1 MIFSSTTFIYLFLP
15 ICILGYYLFPSKFKN
30 IILLFFSLIFY
41 AWGEPIYILLLVIS
55 ILINYFFLYLIAEL
69 RIFRK
74 KIFYISILF
83 NLVILLNF
91 KYLDFLTQSISN
103 LLPMGISI
111 DPINQHLPIGVSFFT
126 FQIISC
132 LVDVYKNKVSFKRN
146 LINFSLYVSM
156 FPQLVAG
163 PIVRYH
169 QINEYILNRSHSL
182 SKFSN
187 GVKKFI
193 IGLFK
198 KVFIANNLGVFVD
211 FIYGQDSGIFS
222 SETLILCMVAYTLQ
236 IYFDFSGYTD
246 MALGLGKIFG
256 FDLPHNFNEPYRSKS
271 ITEFWRRWHISL
283 SNFFKEY
290 LYIPLGGNRLSKLK
304 TYQNLLIV
312 FLCTGLWHGAAFTFV
327 FWGFLNFLFIF
338 IEKIIN
344 IENYKGFNFLKRVY
358 FLVAINISW
367 VFFRSENIA
376 AAFIYLKNTF
386 NISNYYFYK
395 LPTHIL
401 TNEIIFALLIALL
414 LVNYRLKRFIV
425 MKFFSIKNKLFRQTV
440 NDSLILLLFFI
451 SMIKLTSDTYAPF
464 IYFRF

>member
-1 MIFSSTTFIYLFLP
+1 
-15 ICILGYYLFPSKFKN
+15 
-30 IILLFFSLIFY
+30 
-41 AWGEPIYILLLVIS
+41 
-55 ILINYFFLYLIAEL
+55 
-69 RIFRK
+69 
-74 KIFYISILF
+74 
-83 NLVILLNF
+83 
-91 KYLDFLTQSISN
+91 
-103 LLPMGISI
+103 
-111 DPINQHLPIGVSFFT
+111 
-126 FQIISC
+126 
-132 LVDVYKNKVSFKRN
+132 
-146 LINFSLYVSM
+146 
-156 FPQLVAG
+156 
-163 PIVRYH
+163 
-169 QINEYILNRSHSL
+169 
-182 SKFSN
+182 
-187 GVKKFI
+187 
-193 IGLFK
+193 
-198 KVFIANNLGVFVD
+198 
-211 FIYGQDSGIFS
+211 
-222 SETLILCMVAYTLQ
+222 
-236 IYFDFSGYTD
+236 